1 MNQDNKNIE
10 KIEHH
15 PQRKN
20 YHKYI
25 FSKHNILN
33 HENSIESIETKL
45 ATNTKEYNTK
55 NYLTNSNNNSILNK
69 LKNKIKEK
77 QEFSYMIIESKKYK
91 KTIQK
96 RKKTCKSLEKNKK
109 QLKKRKKI
117 EEIIN
122 NRHSDVISPMNKAD
136 IFKSIQNNLHK
147 RVNSSHIYNKVEKEH
162 KHNKSFRET
171 KKKIKL
177 LNNKTLDLSIDNNN
191 NNDDSVNE
199 NKKNS
204 LTSMNNN
211 GNYNIDNDEYL
222 LSEQKN
228 DLNEEEIINNEEIIN
243 MSKKKEKLLEEI
255 KLKKQE
261 LKLTELNLEILRHKY
276 KKKSNE
282 KINPS
287 SSSHITNKIISN
299 YDFNVSLQKNP
310 ITKKNTTINNNSSS
324 LNKKFFFGKACL
336 YKNMKKI
343 SPYKRDV
350 LELKHPLV
358 NDRLNQ
364 SFKLRSNNHIPNA
377 NIKIKNN
384 NKPKNK
390 ENSPYDKRMFSLSK
404 KKIENKNNL
413 SVKYVSPEKKNEN
426 SSIEIV
432 NYIANKNN
440 HNQVN
445 KNKVKIN
452 NSINIKNKNSIVIKK
467 KNIKKDGNI
476 EDKIN
481 YNSKKNKTKSKED
494 DKNTTKY
501 EKFPEN
507 FLDQSKLAKLK
518 MLSNISFLYD
528 DMKNTKFP
536 KVESYESH
544 KNEELSL
551 KTGKIDKLFKNKT
564 DKLKPKENNII
575 PILRNANIN
584 KQKTKKIKNRV
595 ISSKI
600 IRHDN
605 IKEENKDISVYIKM
619 NYQESLPEKNKK
631 IDDLLN
637 NRKSQENIKKPIF
650 KLKLEKNQ

>member
-45 ATNTKEYNTK
+45 ATNTKECNTK

-77 QEFSYMIIESKKYK
+77 QELSYMIIESKKYK
-91 KTIQK
+91 KNVQK

-109 QLKKRKKI
+109 QLKKRKKN
-117 EEIIN
+117 EEISN
-122 NRHSDVISPMNKAD
+122 NKHSDVISPMNKAD

-162 KHNKSFRET
+162 KHNRSFRET

-177 LNNKTLDLSIDNNN
+177 LNKTLDLSIDYNN

-199 NKKNS
+199 NKKIS
-204 LTSMNNN
+204 LTSMNNSD
-211 GNYNIDNDEYL
+211 NYNIDNDEYL

-358 NDRLNQ
+358 NERLNH
-364 SFKLRSNNHIPNA
+364 SFKLRSNNNIPNA

-390 ENSPYDKRMFSLSK
+390 ENSPYDRRMFSLSK
-404 KKIENKNNL
+404 NK
-413 SVKYVSPEKKNEN
+413 
-426 SSIEIV
+426 
-432 NYIANKNN
+432 
-440 HNQVN
+440 
-445 KNKVKIN
+445 
-452 NSINIKNKNSIVIKK
+452 
-467 KNIKKDGNI
+467 
-476 EDKIN
+476 
-481 YNSKKNKTKSKED
+481 
-494 DKNTTKY
+494 
-501 EKFPEN
+501 
-507 FLDQSKLAKLK
+507 
-518 MLSNISFLYD
+518 
-528 DMKNTKFP
+528 
-536 KVESYESH
+536 
-544 KNEELSL
+544 
-551 KTGKIDKLFKNKT
+551 
-564 DKLKPKENNII
+564 
-575 PILRNANIN
+575 
-584 KQKTKKIKNRV
+584 KKIK
-595 ISSKI
+595 I
-600 IRHDN
+600 I
-605 IKEENKDISVYIKM
+605 Y
-619 NYQESLPEKNKK
+619 
-631 IDDLLN
+631 LLN
-637 NRKSQENIKKPIF
+637 MYLPKKRMKIVL
-650 KLKLEKNQ
+650 LKL